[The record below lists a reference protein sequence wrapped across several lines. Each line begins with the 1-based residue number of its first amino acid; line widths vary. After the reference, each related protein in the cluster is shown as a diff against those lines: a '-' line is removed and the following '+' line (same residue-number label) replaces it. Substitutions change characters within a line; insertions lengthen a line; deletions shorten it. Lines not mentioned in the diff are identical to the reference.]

1 MSKVRTKADADIL
14 TTKYQE
20 VIHMFF
26 QRIEKLR
33 EIMKENR
40 LKQILVTDTPS
51 IFYLTGRWIEAGERL
66 LVLLVRESGTPVL
79 FINELFPEKVSDDL
93 EFVWTKDTTDSIGL
107 LAEYIEEDE
116 VLGIDKNWP
125 SGFLL
130 KLMGKL
136 GTANFVN
143 SSLLLDKIRAE
154 KDEEEIAF
162 MRAASKLNDDA
173 MMMLVD
179 SINEDMTEKEMEDAL
194 KVIYDNLGA
203 DGFSFMPIIAYGK
216 NGANP
221 HHENSHR
228 LLKDGDSIILDIG
241 CRKDNYCA
249 DMTRTVFFR
258 EVSEK
263 AKEVYETVLLANRK
277 AIEMVKP
284 GVKFSEIDAAARN
297 VIEEKGY
304 GKYFTHRTGHSIGI
318 EVHEFGDVSSAND
331 DVLKPGMIFSVEP
344 GIYLEGELGV
354 RIEDLILVTEDGY
367 ENLNHYSKELTCVD

>member
-1 MSKVRTKADADIL
+1 
-14 TTKYQE
+14 
-20 VIHMFF
+20 MFF

-66 LVLLVRESGTPVL
+66 LVLLVKETGTPVL

-107 LAEYIEEDE
+107 LAEYIEADE
-116 VLGIDKNWP
+116 ILGIDKNW
-125 SGFLL
+125 
-130 KLMGKL
+130 
-136 GTANFVN
+136 
-143 SSLLLDKIRAE
+143 
-154 KDEEEIAF
+154 
-162 MRAASKLNDDA
+162 
-173 MMMLVD
+173 
-179 SINEDMTEKEMEDAL
+179 KEMEDAL

-228 LLKDGDSIILDIG
+228 LVKSGDSIILDIG

-258 EVSEK
+258 EVSDK

-297 VIEEKGY
+297 VIEDKGY
-304 GKYFTHRTGHSIGI
+304 GKFFTHRTGHSIGI

>member
-1 MSKVRTKADADIL
+1 MSKARTKADADYL
-14 TTKYQE
+14 LLVYE
-20 VIHMFF
+20 DVIYMFD

-33 EIMKENR
+33 EIMKDNS

-51 IFYLTGRWIEAGERL
+51 IFYLTGRWIDAGERL
-66 LVLLVRESGTPVL
+66 LVLLVKESGTPLL
-79 FINELFPEKVSDDL
+79 FINELFPEKVSSDL
-93 EFVWTKDTTDSIGL
+93 QFVWTKDTTDSIGL
-107 LAEYIEEDE
+107 LAEHIEEDE

-130 KLMGKL
+130 KLMGTL

-143 SSLLLDKIRAE
+143 SSLLLDRIRAQ
-154 KDEEEIAF
+154 KDEEEIEF

-173 MMMLVD
+173 MMMLID
-179 SINEDMTEKEMEDAL
+179 SLDEDMTEKEMEDAL

-228 LLKDGDSIILDIG
+228 LLKKGDSIILDIG

-249 DMTRTVFFR
+249 DMTRTVFFG

-263 AKEVYETVLLANRK
+263 AREVYETVLEANMK
-277 AIEMVKP
+277 AIEKVRP
-284 GVKFSEIDAAARN
+284 GVKFSEVDAAARN

-304 GKYFTHRTGHSIGI
+304 GKFFTHRTGHSIGI
-318 EVHEFGDVSSAND
+318 EVHEYGDVSSAND
-331 DVLKPGMIFSVEP
+331 EVLKPGMIFSVEP

-367 ENLNHYSKELTCVD
+367 ENLNHHSKELTIID

>member
-1 MSKVRTKADADIL
+1 
-14 TTKYQE
+14 
-20 VIHMFF
+20 MFD

-33 EIMKENR
+33 EIMKDNS
-40 LKQILVTDTPS
+40 LKQILVTDAPS
-51 IFYLTGRWIEAGERL
+51 IFYLTGRWIDAGERL
-66 LVLLVRESGTPVL
+66 LVLLVKESGTPLL
-79 FINELFPEKVSDDL
+79 FINELFPEKVSSDL
-93 EFVWTKDTTDSIGL
+93 QFVWTKDTTDSIGL
-107 LAEYIEEDE
+107 LAEHIEEDV

-130 KLMGKL
+130 KLMGTL

-143 SSLLLDKIRAE
+143 SSLLLDRIRAQ
-154 KDEEEIAF
+154 KDEEEIEF

-173 MMMLVD
+173 MMMLID
-179 SINEDMTEKEMEDAL
+179 SLDEDMTEKEMEDTL

-228 LLKDGDSIILDIG
+228 LLKKGDSIILDIG

-249 DMTRTVFFR
+249 DMTRTVFFG

-263 AKEVYETVLLANRK
+263 AREVYETVLEANMK
-277 AIEMVKP
+277 AIEKVRP
-284 GVKFSEIDAAARN
+284 GVKFSEVDAAARN

-304 GKYFTHRTGHSIGI
+304 GKFFNHRTGHSIGI
-318 EVHEFGDVSSAND
+318 EVHEYGDVSSAND
-331 DVLKPGMIFSVEP
+331 EVLKPGMIFSVEP

-367 ENLNHYSKELTCVD
+367 ENLNHHSKELTIID